1 MWITLR
7 HMSEF
12 LETIRVSEGRFML
25 LPLHAE
31 RMSRTQTEAYG
42 RPNCGLCPSMADV
55 PVDMRTGEVKCRV
68 RYGREIEAVEFER
81 YSPRTVRSLRLVEA
95 SADLDY
101 HLKYADRSALTALR
115 AQRGDADDVVIVCQ
129 GLVTDT
135 SYSNLVFRSREGR
148 LYTPRT
154 PLLRG
159 VMRRHLLEKGLLSEA
174 DITLADLQGFV
185 SVMMINAMMPPGAI
199 PEIPATAIGGDAY
212 RW

>member
-1 MWITLR
+1 MGITLR

-25 LPLHAE
+25 LPLHVE
-31 RMSRTQTEAYG
+31 RMSRTQTEVYG
-42 RPNCGLCPSMADV
+42 RPSCGLCLGMADV
-55 PVDMRTGEVKCRV
+55 PVDMRTGEGKCGV
-68 RYGREIEAVEFER
+68 RYGREIESVEFER

-95 SADLDY
+95 SADFDY

-115 AQRGDADDVVIVCQ
+115 AQRGDADEAVIVCH

-174 DITLADLQGFV
+174 DITPADLQGFV
-185 SVMMINAMMPPGAI
+185 SVMMINAMMPPGTI